1 MIAVR
6 AMPGRTSGKIM
17 HGAAREIGKETY
29 DSYHARDAYVIR
41 RSSQVLP
48 CFLIYY

>member
-6 AMPGRTSGKIM
+6 ALPGRKSGKIM
-17 HGAAREIGKETY
+17 HGAAREIGMETF
-29 DSYHARDAYVIR
+29 DSYAARDAYVIR
-41 RSSQVLP
+41 RSCQVLP